1 MGEKTSKLILRN
13 KEYEVRAGMTIRD
26 ALKKCDISPESVLIV
41 RDGEL
46 LTDDAVLKE
55 GEVIKLVMV
64 ISGGDR

>member
-1 MGEKTSKLILRN
+1 MGDKTTKLILRN

-26 ALKKCDISPESVLIV
+26 ALKKCDISPESVLAV

-46 LTDDAVLKE
+46 ITDDAILKE

-64 ISGGDR
+64 ISGG